1 LLLLF
6 ILNTSSIDG
15 PVMRSLGVTTEAE
28 MLKDLCSMGPL
39 MAIGLKVGL
48 AGQHGD
54 HVPKK
59 DEKWNCFLRFLITSL
74 LYLTIK

>member
-1 LLLLF
+1 VHKNLIFLLLLF
-6 ILNTSSIDG
+6 ILNISIDV

-48 AGQHGD
+48 AGHGD
-54 HVPKK
+54 HVRKK
-59 DEKWNCFLRFLITSL
+59 EENGIASRDF
-74 LYLTIK
+74 

>member
-6 ILNTSSIDG
+6 ILNTSIDD
-15 PVMRSLGVTTEAE
+15 PVMRCLGVATEAE

-48 AGQHGD
+48 AGHGD

-59 DEKWNCFLRFLITSL
+59 EEKWNCFLRFLITSL